1 MDVMR
6 EKDGDVYTI
15 NVNQESQAVPRG
27 SFEVSA
33 EFQADTLRAAQLR
46 DKVYGIWEQLVKVG
60 ITQEELTKALAY
72 FNKSYL
78 EDGDKADKWADKIA
92 NEVANG
98 TSLLNAGNYNV
109 CAKQVNVS
117 SLNAY
122 IKAMDSKKNVVKLIF
137 R

>member
-1 MDVMR
+1 M
-6 EKDGDVYTI
+6 
-15 NVNQESQAVPRG
+15 
-27 SFEVSA
+27 
-33 EFQADTLRAAQLR
+33 RAAQLR
-46 DKVYGIWEQLVKVG
+46 DTAYGFLEQLVKVG

>member
-1 MDVMR
+1 MR

-98 TSLLNAGNYNV
+98 TSLLNAENFDGY
-109 CAKQVNVS
+109 AKQVS
-117 SLNAY
+117 AASLNAF
-122 IKAMDSKKNVVKLIF
+122 IKQMDSKKNVVKLIF

>member
-98 TSLLNAGNYNV
+98 TSLLNAENFDG
-109 CAKQVNVS
+109 CAKQVS
-117 SLNAY
+117 AASLNAF
-122 IKAMDSKKNVVKLIF
+122 IKQMDSKKNVVKLIF